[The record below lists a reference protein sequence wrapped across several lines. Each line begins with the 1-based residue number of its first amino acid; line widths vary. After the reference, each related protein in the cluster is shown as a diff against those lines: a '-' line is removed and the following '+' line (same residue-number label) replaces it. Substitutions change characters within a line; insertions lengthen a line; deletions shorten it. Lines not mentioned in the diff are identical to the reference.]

1 MTQHHDN
8 VATSVLCLLVRLRTL
23 RSSPHTKPSL
33 VPSTLSGQVSYSDDD
48 DDNDGNDGDDDDD
61 AVLPLL

>member
-1 MTQHHDN
+1 MTHDN
-8 VATSVLCLLVRLRTL
+8 IMTTLITSVLCLLVRLRTL

-33 VPSTLSGQVSYSDDD
+33 VPSTLSGQVSHSDDD
-48 DDNDGNDGDDDDD
+48 GDDDDYDDDDD